1 MAIGNHPDHPA
12 RLPTP
17 IGKGMGKN
25 GGMSIRVLIADDH
38 AVVRD
43 GLSLV
48 LSQLEG
54 FDVVGEA
61 ATGDEAVKQTVILK
75 PDVVLMDVQ
84 MPGLDGVEA
93 TRQITDL
100 VPSVAVLMLSMYS
113 DEAAAVGAMR
123 AGARGY
129 LLKGAG
135 HADVAAALHAVVAGQ
150 AIFGQGVAD
159 VLLAQ
164 IGAAGPARDYP
175 FPRLSEREREVLD
188 LLVAGKRT
196 NEIAAALFV
205 SPKTVSNQ
213 LTSIYGKLG
222 VTDRTQAILLARE
235 QGLPFR

>member
-1 MAIGNHPDHPA
+1 MP
-12 RLPTP
+12 
-17 IGKGMGKN
+17 
-25 GGMSIRVLIADDH
+25 IRVLIADDH

-48 LSQLEG
+48 LGQLDG
-54 FDVVGEA
+54 FEVVGEA
-61 ATGDEAVKQTVILK
+61 ATGDEAVRQAVILK

-84 MPGLDGVEA
+84 MPGIDGVEA
-93 TRQITDL
+93 TRQITEL
-100 VPSVAVLMLSMYS
+100 APSVAVLMLSMYS
-113 DEAAAVGAMR
+113 DEAAAVGALR

-135 HADVAAALHAVVAGQ
+135 HADVTAALHAVVAGQ

-159 VLLAQ
+159 LVLAQ
-164 IGAAGPARDYP
+164 IGSAGPSRDYP

-196 NEIAAALFV
+196 NEVAATLFV

-222 VTDRTQAILLARE
+222 VGDRTEAILLARE

>member
-1 MAIGNHPDHPA
+1 
-12 RLPTP
+12 
-17 IGKGMGKN
+17 
-25 GGMSIRVLIADDH
+25 MSIRVLIADDH

-48 LSQLEG
+48 LSQLDG
-54 FDVVGEA
+54 FEVVGEA
-61 ATGDEAVKQTVILK
+61 ATGDEAVKQAVILK
-75 PDVVLMDVQ
+75 PDVILMDVQ

-93 TRQITDL
+93 TRQITEL
-100 VPSVAVLMLSMYS
+100 VPSIAVLMLSMYS
-113 DEAAAVGAMR
+113 DEATAVGAMH

-135 HADVAAALHAVVAGQ
+135 HADVTAALHAVVAGQ

-164 IGAAGPARDYP
+164 IGTAGPTRDYP
-175 FPRLSEREREVLD
+175 FPKLSEREREVLD

-213 LTSIYGKLG
+213 LTSIYAKLG
-222 VTDRTQAILLARE
+222 VADRTEAVLLARE
-235 QGLPFR
+235 KGLPFR

>member
-1 MAIGNHPDHPA
+1 
-12 RLPTP
+12 
-17 IGKGMGKN
+17 MGEDED
-25 GGMSIRVLIADDH
+25 MSIRVLIADDH

-43 GLSLV
+43 GLALV
-48 LSQLEG
+48 LRQLDG
-54 FDVVGEA
+54 FEVVGEA
-61 ATGDEAVKQTVILK
+61 ATGDEAVRQAVILK
-75 PDVVLMDVQ
+75 PDVILMDVQ

-93 TRQITDL
+93 TRRITDL
-100 VPSVAVLMLSMYS
+100 VPSVAVLMLSMFS

-135 HADVAAALHAVVAGQ
+135 HADVAAALRAVVGGQ

-159 VLLAQ
+159 VILAQ
-164 IGAAGPARDYP
+164 IGTAGQTRDYP
-175 FPRLSEREREVLD
+175 FPKLSEREREVLD

-222 VTDRTQAILLARE
+222 VAGRTEAILLARE
-235 QGLPFR
+235 HGLPFR

>member
-1 MAIGNHPDHPA
+1 MP
-12 RLPTP
+12 
-17 IGKGMGKN
+17 
-25 GGMSIRVLIADDH
+25 IRVLVADDH

-48 LSQLEG
+48 LSQLDG
-54 FDVVGEA
+54 FEVVGEA
-61 ATGDEAVKQTVILK
+61 ATGDEAVRQAVILK
-75 PDVVLMDVQ
+75 PDVVLMDIQ

-113 DEAAAVGAMR
+113 DEATAVGAMR

-135 HADVAAALHAVVAGQ
+135 HAEVTAALHAVVAGQ

-159 VLLAQ
+159 VLLAH
-164 IGAAGPARDYP
+164 IGTAGPTRDYP
-175 FPRLSEREREVLD
+175 FPKLSEREREVLD
-188 LLVAGKRT
+188 LLVVGKRT

-222 VTDRTQAILLARE
+222 VAGRTEAILLARE
-235 QGLPFR
+235 HGLPFR

>member
-1 MAIGNHPDHPA
+1 
-12 RLPTP
+12 
-17 IGKGMGKN
+17 
-25 GGMSIRVLIADDH
+25 
-38 AVVRD
+38 
-43 GLSLV
+43 
-48 LSQLEG
+48 
-54 FDVVGEA
+54 
-61 ATGDEAVKQTVILK
+61 
-75 PDVVLMDVQ
+75 MDVQ

-135 HADVAAALHAVVAGQ
+135 HAEVTAALQAVVAGQ

-164 IGAAGPARDYP
+164 IGTAGPTRDYP
-175 FPRLSEREREVLD
+175 FPRLSEREREILD

-196 NEIAAALFV
+196 NEIAAAQFV

-222 VTDRTQAILLARE
+222 VADRTAAILLARE

>member
-1 MAIGNHPDHPA
+1 
-12 RLPTP
+12 
-17 IGKGMGKN
+17 MGKDV
-25 GGMSIRVLIADDH
+25 GVPIRVLIADDH

-48 LSQLEG
+48 LSQLDG

-61 ATGDEAVKQTVILK
+61 ATGDEAVKQAVILR

-93 TRQITDL
+93 TREITDL
-100 VPSVAVLMLSMYS
+100 VPGVAVLMLSMYS

-135 HADVAAALHAVVAGQ
+135 HADVAAALRAVVGGQ
-150 AIFGQGVAD
+150 AILGEGVAD
-159 VLLAQ
+159 VLLAH
-164 IGAAGPARDYP
+164 IGSAGPDREYP
-175 FPRLSEREREVLD
+175 FPKLSEREREVLD
-188 LLVAGKRT
+188 LLVVGKRT

-205 SPKTVSNQ
+205 SPKTISNQ
-213 LTSIYGKLG
+213 LTSIYAKLG
-222 VTDRTQAILLARE
+222 VADRTQAILLARE

>member
-1 MAIGNHPDHPA
+1 
-12 RLPTP
+12 
-17 IGKGMGKN
+17 
-25 GGMSIRVLIADDH
+25 MSIRVLIADDH

-43 GLSLV
+43 GLALV
-48 LSQLEG
+48 LSQLDG

-61 ATGDEAVKQTVILK
+61 ATGIEAVKQAVILK

-84 MPGLDGVEA
+84 MPDLDGVEA

-100 VPSVAVLMLSMYS
+100 MPSVAVLMLSMYS

-135 HADVAAALHAVVAGQ
+135 HVEVAAALRAVVAGQ
-150 AIFGQGVAD
+150 AIFGEGVAN

-164 IGAAGPARDYP
+164 IGSSGPTQDYP
-175 FPRLSEREREVLD
+175 FPNLSEREREVLD

-196 NEIAAALFV
+196 NEIAATLFV

-222 VTDRTQAILLARE
+222 VGDRTAAILLARE
-235 QGLPFR
+235 QGLPLR

>member
-1 MAIGNHPDHPA
+1 
-12 RLPTP
+12 
-17 IGKGMGKN
+17 
-25 GGMSIRVLIADDH
+25 MSIRVLIADDH

-48 LSQLEG
+48 LSQLDG
-54 FDVVGEA
+54 FEVVGEA
-61 ATGDEAVKQTVILK
+61 ATGDEAVRQAVILK
-75 PDVVLMDVQ
+75 PDVILMDVQ

-113 DEAAAVGAMR
+113 DEATAVGAMR

-164 IGAAGPARDYP
+164 IGTAGPTRDYP
-175 FPRLSEREREVLD
+175 FPKLSEREREVLD
-188 LLVAGKRT
+188 LLVTGKRT

-222 VTDRTQAILLARE
+222 VADRTEAILGEAGRAPVPP
-235 QGLPFR
+235 G

>member
-1 MAIGNHPDHPA
+1 
-12 RLPTP
+12 
-17 IGKGMGKN
+17 
-25 GGMSIRVLIADDH
+25 MSIRVLIADDH

-48 LSQLEG
+48 LSQLDG

-61 ATGDEAVKQTVILK
+61 ATGDEAVKQAVILQ
-75 PDVVLMDVQ
+75 PDVILMDIQ
-84 MPGLDGVEA
+84 MPGLDGIEA
-93 TRQITDL
+93 TRQITNL
-100 VPSVAVLMLSMYS
+100 APSVAVLMLSMYS

-129 LLKGAG
+129 LLKGAR
-135 HADVAAALHAVVAGQ
+135 HADVAAALNAVVAGQ

-164 IGAAGPARDYP
+164 IGTAGTTPSYP

-188 LLVAGKRT
+188 LLVVGKRT
-196 NEIAAALFV
+196 NEIATALFV
-205 SPKTVSNQ
+205 APKTVSNQ

-222 VTDRTQAILLARE
+222 VAGRTDAILLARE

>member
-1 MAIGNHPDHPA
+1 
-12 RLPTP
+12 
-17 IGKGMGKN
+17 
-25 GGMSIRVLIADDH
+25 
-38 AVVRD
+38 
-43 GLSLV
+43 
-48 LSQLEG
+48 
-54 FDVVGEA
+54 
-61 ATGDEAVKQTVILK
+61 
-75 PDVVLMDVQ
+75 
-84 MPGLDGVEA
+84 
-93 TRQITDL
+93 
-100 VPSVAVLMLSMYS
+100 MLSMYS

-135 HADVAAALHAVVAGQ
+135 HAEVAAALQAVVAGQ

-164 IGAAGPARDYP
+164 IGTAGPTRDYP
-175 FPRLSEREREVLD
+175 FPKLSEREREVLD

-213 LTSIYGKLG
+213 LTSIYGRLG
-222 VTDRTQAILLARE
+222 VADRTAAILLARE

>member
-1 MAIGNHPDHPA
+1 M
-12 RLPTP
+12 T
-17 IGKGMGKN
+17 
-25 GGMSIRVLIADDH
+25 IRVLIADDH

-43 GLSLV
+43 GLSLM
-48 LSQLEG
+48 LGLLDG
-54 FDVVGEA
+54 IDVVGEA
-61 ATGDEAVKQTVILK
+61 ATGDEAVKQAVILR

-93 TRQITDL
+93 TRRISGL

-113 DEAAAVGAMR
+113 DEATAVGAMR

-150 AIFGQGVAD
+150 AILGQGVAD

-164 IGAAGPARDYP
+164 IGTAGPARSYP
-175 FPRLSEREREVLD
+175 FPKLSEREREVLD

-196 NEIAAALFV
+196 NEIAAGLFV

-222 VTDRTQAILLARE
+222 VAGRTEAVLLAHE
-235 QGLPFR
+235 HGLPFR

>member
-1 MAIGNHPDHPA
+1 
-12 RLPTP
+12 
-17 IGKGMGKN
+17 
-25 GGMSIRVLIADDH
+25 MSIRVLIADDH

-43 GLSLV
+43 GLALV
-48 LSQLEG
+48 LGQLDG

-61 ATGDEAVKQTVILK
+61 ATGDEAVKQATILK
-75 PDVVLMDVQ
+75 PDVILMDVQ

-93 TRQITDL
+93 TRQITQL
-100 VPSVAVLMLSMYS
+100 VPSAAVLMLSMYS
-113 DEAAAVGAMR
+113 DEAAAVSAMR

-129 LLKGAG
+129 LLKGAR
-135 HADVAAALHAVVAGQ
+135 HAEVAAALRAVVAGQ
-150 AIFGQGVAD
+150 AIFGEGVAD

-164 IGAAGPARDYP
+164 IGTAGPTRDYP
-175 FPRLSEREREVLD
+175 FPTLSEREREVLD

-196 NEIAAALFV
+196 NEIASALFV

-222 VTDRTQAILLARE
+222 VADRTEAVVLARE

>member
-1 MAIGNHPDHPA
+1 M
-12 RLPTP
+12 T
-17 IGKGMGKN
+17 
-25 GGMSIRVLIADDH
+25 IRVLIADDH

-43 GLSLV
+43 GLSLM
-48 LSQLEG
+48 LGLLDG
-54 FDVVGEA
+54 IDVVGEA
-61 ATGDEAVKQTVILK
+61 ATGDEAVKQAVILK

-93 TRQITDL
+93 TRRITSL
-100 VPSVAVLMLSMYS
+100 VPNVAVLMLSMYS
-113 DEAAAVGAMR
+113 DEVTAVGAMR

-135 HADVAAALHAVVAGQ
+135 HAEVAAALHSVVAGN
-150 AIFGQGVAD
+150 AILGDGVAD

-164 IGAAGPARDYP
+164 IGTARPTRSYP
-175 FPRLSEREREVLD
+175 FPNLSEREREVLD

-196 NEIAAALFV
+196 NEIAAGLFV

-222 VTDRTQAILLARE
+222 VPGRIEAVLLAHE
-235 QGLPFR
+235 HGLPFQ

>member
-1 MAIGNHPDHPA
+1 
-12 RLPTP
+12 
-17 IGKGMGKN
+17 
-25 GGMSIRVLIADDH
+25 MSIRVLIADDH

-43 GLSLV
+43 GLALV
-48 LSQLEG
+48 LTQLDG
-54 FDVVGEA
+54 FEVVGEA
-61 ATGDEAVKQTVILK
+61 ATGIEAVKQAVILK

-100 VPSVAVLMLSMYS
+100 MPSVAVLMLSMYS
-113 DEAAAVGAMR
+113 DETAAVGAMR

-135 HADVAAALHAVVAGQ
+135 HAEVAAALQAVVAGQ
-150 AIFGQGVAD
+150 AIFGEGVAN

-164 IGAAGPARDYP
+164 IGSSGPTQDYP
-175 FPRLSEREREVLD
+175 FPKLSEREREVLD
-188 LLVAGKRT
+188 LLVTGKRT
-196 NEIAAALFV
+196 NEIAATLFV

-222 VTDRTQAILLARE
+222 VGDRTAAILLARE
-235 QGLPFR
+235 QGLPLR

>member
-1 MAIGNHPDHPA
+1 MP
-12 RLPTP
+12 
-17 IGKGMGKN
+17 
-25 GGMSIRVLIADDH
+25 IRVLIADDH

-48 LSQLEG
+48 LSQLDG
-54 FDVVGEA
+54 FAVVGEA
-61 ATGDEAVKQTVILK
+61 ATGHEAVKQAVLLK

-93 TRQITDL
+93 TRQITDRL
-100 VPSVAVLMLSMYS
+100 PSVAVLMLSMYS

-135 HADVAAALHAVVAGQ
+135 HAEVAAALRAVVAGQ
-150 AIFGQGVAD
+150 AIFGEGVAD

-164 IGAAGPARDYP
+164 IGTAGPTKAYP
-175 FPRLSEREREVLD
+175 FPRLTEREREVLD
-188 LLVAGKRT
+188 LLVTGKRT
-196 NEIAAALFV
+196 HEIATVLFV

-222 VTDRTQAILLARE
+222 VADRTQAILVARE
-235 QGLPFR
+235 KGLPFR

>member
-1 MAIGNHPDHPA
+1 MP
-12 RLPTP
+12 
-17 IGKGMGKN
+17 
-25 GGMSIRVLIADDH
+25 IRVLIADDH

-48 LSQLEG
+48 LSQLDG

-61 ATGDEAVKQTVILK
+61 ATGDEAVKQAVILK

-100 VPSVAVLMLSMYS
+100 VPSVAVLMLSMFS
-113 DEAAAVGAMR
+113 DEAATVGAMR

-164 IGAAGPARDYP
+164 IGTPTRGYP
-175 FPRLSEREREVLD
+175 FPKLSDREREVLD

-213 LTSIYGKLG
+213 LTSIYSKLG
-222 VTDRTQAILLARE
+222 VTDRTTAILLARE

>member
-1 MAIGNHPDHPA
+1 MP
-12 RLPTP
+12 
-17 IGKGMGKN
+17 
-25 GGMSIRVLIADDH
+25 IRVLIADDH

-48 LSQLEG
+48 LRQLDG
-54 FDVVGEA
+54 FEVVGEA
-61 ATGDEAVKQTVILK
+61 ATGDEAVRQAVILK
-75 PDVVLMDVQ
+75 PDVVLMDIQ

-93 TRQITDL
+93 TRRITDL
-100 VPSVAVLMLSMYS
+100 MPSVAVLMLSMYS
-113 DEAAAVGAMR
+113 DEATAVGAMR

-135 HADVAAALHAVVAGQ
+135 HAEVTAALHAVVAGQ

-159 VLLAQ
+159 LLLAQ
-164 IGAAGPARDYP
+164 IGTAGPTRGYP
-175 FPRLSEREREVLD
+175 FPKLSEREREVLD
-188 LLVAGKRT
+188 LLVVGERT

-222 VTDRTQAILLARE
+222 VAGRTEAVLLARE
-235 QGLPFR
+235 HGLPLR